1 MAIEKKF
8 PKAPSDVIY
17 VAISFMQKW
26 SHLLKE
32 KDKEFA
38 EHILKKLT
46 SWLKSFRPSVVMLS
60 DVVEV

>member
-32 KDKEFA
+32 KDKEEAYLLA
-38 EHILKKLT
+38 EEFSTQRCYAL
-46 SWLKSFRPSVVMLS
+46 
-60 DVVEV
+60 